1 MHKPIIKNE
10 EINFSNLFSFFNQY
24 KYKIFI
30 YSSIYTALSMISFL
44 LSSPKFE
51 ASISFYTNYR
61 EKADSSFIVSL
72 TDLAG
77 GTGDLKF
84 SVEDYLESDNF
95 VNSIIYTKYNIN
107 NDNLSLAEYW
117 GKDLTKFTVS
127 PVQLLLNMNTHL
139 KFYSSA
145 TIQDKQGYIAKK
157 VLLTKAL
164 KFSQD
169 KKTQLSTVTIKIK
182 NDPYLAEQ
190 IIKEIY
196 DSIVLYSNQI
206 TNTKASEK
214 VLFVDARLKD
224 INQKLEASENSMI
237 EFLTNNK
244 NLDSPNLKT
253 QEDRLQRDILLYN
266 QLFISLSDQLEL
278 ARIEEKNNTSS
289 IFMLDKPTLPVLIS
303 GNSLLKSGFYS
314 FIFGII
320 LSTLYLLFRQRK
332 QYF

>member
-1 MHKPIIKNE
+1 MHKPILKNE
-10 EINFSNLFSFFNQY
+10 EINFSNLFSFFYEN
-24 KYKIFI
+24 KFKILI
-30 YSSIYTALSMISFL
+30 YSSIYTVFLMLSFL
-44 LSSPKFE
+44 LGSPKFE

-72 TDLAG
+72 ADLAG

-84 SVEDYLESDNF
+84 SVEDYLESDYFING
-95 VNSIIYTKYNIN
+95 IIYKKYNIN
-107 NDNLSLAEYW
+107 NDNLTLAEYW
-117 GKDLTKFTVS
+117 GKDLTKNTLS
-127 PVQLLLNMNTHL
+127 PMQLLLNMNNHL
-139 KFYSSA
+139 RFHSSA

-157 VLLTKAL
+157 VLEKSL

-169 KKTQLSTVTIKIK
+169 KKTQLSTVSIKIK

-190 IIKEIY
+190 VIKEIY
-196 DSIVLYSNQI
+196 DSIVLFSNQI

-214 VLFVDARLKD
+214 VLFVEERLKD
-224 INQKLEASENSMI
+224 INNKLEISENSMI

-244 NLDSPNLKT
+244 NLDSPHLQT

-278 ARIEEKNNTSS
+278 AKIEEKNNTSS
-289 IFMLDKPTLPVLIS
+289 IFMLDKPILPVIKS
-303 GNSLLKSGFYS
+303 GNSLLKGGFYS